1 MRLLVHLHDAIA
13 AEIAARSE
21 TTIAELREWLL
32 REHGVSASMA
42 TVWATLSRLGLTLKK
57 SRSVQPSKRVPS

>member
-1 MRLLVHLHDAIA
+1 VFYVVKARQRLARTGAATPRPQKLPVMRLLVYLHDAIA

-32 REHGVSASMA
+32 REHPA
-42 TVWATLSRLGLTLKK
+42 
-57 SRSVQPSKRVPS
+57 